1 MENSGPSIQIDL
13 NEFKLH
19 LHLKNKTQRTFHFDT
34 PSRRFYLSVI
44 ALVVNEM
51 KKLGKIKSIP
61 LLQHLDLLALM
72 NESIGGT
79 AGSSDKENLLPRIY
93 RKWKSALPNL
103 EEAPLFKVLG
113 KKKEEGDGAIGK
125 VYSFTEAEKDG
136 WANLFEYMG
145 SDENVRLKFA
155 IDKIGVSLN
164 ETSIIFGDSLNGDAW
179 DRFISSLKNDGE
191 GKPEPV
197 EENAVPEPAP
207 APFSPAKKKK
217 FSWLVQNRWIVLVAV
232 IGILA
237 GALAIQKTYLN
248 PGITVASV
256 NRMHY
261 PLPDKPSIAVLPFAN
276 MSEDPGQEFFS
287 DGLTEEITTS
297 LSKLPQIFVIA
308 RNSAFIYK
316 GKPTR
321 VGQVAEELGVRY
333 IVEGSVRRV
342 GEKVRINAQLIDAI
356 KGHHLWAEHYDG
368 SMKDVFGLQDQITQ
382 KIISALDVKLTG
394 KEKEFIG
401 HPGIDNLAAYDEF
414 KKGWIHYLR
423 MTPDDLPKAIQ
434 FFKRATEL
442 DPNYSRAYAA
452 LALAY
457 AAGSFRGGMG
467 KKLGISWYEIV
478 FRSRQYLNQAM
489 KNPTSIVHT
498 VNSQFYLFRRQH
510 EKAVSELEQAIRM
523 DPNDP
528 SSHAFMGN
536 TLLYMGKTREA
547 VDFINQA
554 MRLDPQNPSF
564 YLTLLGAAQFC
575 MGNLEEAAK
584 LLERALQ
591 LNPETSSLPT
601 GWLASTYG
609 LLGREQE
616 ARAAL
621 DAHLKDSDMPRSLI
635 TLVVV
640 MLFYPFKDAVIA
652 NRFAEGLVKAGMPG
666 PPSAYLPAFKEN
678 QLTGKEIKSL
688 FFGSTVTGFDLTGKQ
703 WWNERKENG
712 DLISSGPGTI
722 AGDTGKSRIEG
733 DSICTQF
740 QKRLWGVECC
750 SAVFRNPN
758 GMRKGLDE
766 YFNLSDYGFVSFSLV
781 R

>member
-19 LHLKNKTQRTFHFDT
+19 LHLKNKTQRTFHFDS

-61 LLQHLDLLALM
+61 LLGHLDLLALM
-72 NESIGGT
+72 NESIGGA

-125 VYSFTEAEKDG
+125 VYSFTDTEKDD

-179 DRFISSLKNDGE
+179 DRFIFSLKKDEE
-191 GKPEPV
+191 GNPDPV
-197 EENAVPEPAP
+197 EENAVPEPTP
-207 APFSPAKKKK
+207 APFSPTQKER

-237 GALAIQKTYLN
+237 GALAIWKTYLN
-248 PGITVASV
+248 PEITVASV
-256 NRMHY
+256 NRMQY

-356 KGHHLWAEHYDG
+356 KGHHLWAERYDG
-368 SMKDVFGLQDQITQ
+368 SMKDVFDLQDQITQ
-382 KIISALDVKLTG
+382 KIVSALDVKLTG
-394 KEKEFIG
+394 KEKELIG
-401 HPGIDNLAAYDEF
+401 HPGADTLGAYEEF
-414 KKGWIHYLR
+414 LKGWSHYLR

-434 FFKRATEL
+434 FYKKAIEL
-442 DPNYSRAYAA
+442 DPNYARAYAA

-457 AAGSFRGGMG
+457 RTGTIYPGMG
-467 KKLGISWYEIV
+467 QRLGISWFEAR

-489 KNPTSIVHT
+489 KDPTSLAHT
-498 VNSQFYLFRRQH
+498 VNAQFYLYGRQH
-510 EKAVSELEQAIRM
+510 EETVSELEQAIRM

-528 SSHAFMGN
+528 LSNALMGN
-536 TLLYMGKTREA
+536 TLLFMGKPRDA
-547 VDFINQA
+547 VDFINRA

-564 YLTLLGAAQFC
+564 YLNSLGAAQFC
-575 MGNLEEAAK
+575 MGNLEEAAN

-591 LNPETSSLPT
+591 LNPEMSTD
-601 GWLASTYG
+601 WLASTYG
-609 LLGREQE
+609 LLGREQK
-616 ARAAL
+616 AHAAL
-621 DAHLKDSDMPRSLI
+621 DAHLKGVDTPRSLI
-635 TLVVV
+635 TLSIV
-640 MLFYPFKDAVIA
+640 MSFYPFKDAVIA

-678 QLTGKEIKSL
+678 QLTGKEIKAL
-688 FFGSTVTGFDLTGKQ
+688 FFGSTVTGFDWSGKQ
-703 WWNERKENG
+703 WWLERKENG
-712 DLISSGPGTI
+712 NLISSGPGAI

-733 DSICTQF
+733 DFICMQF
-740 QKRLWGVECC
+740 QKRLWGVEYC

-758 GMRKGLDE
+758 GTHKGRDE
-766 YFNLSDYGFVSFSLV
+766 YFNVSDYGFISYSLV